1 MEQKALIQQQD
12 QNQEHQNEG
21 NVDHNNFYKDQN
33 GEATNSRKGKKRKQ
47 ISDLIEANPQ
57 LIDYVRPIF
66 EKMDPKDF
74 DALVGEKVKIQPV
87 RAKDKERQV
96 VVIEKADF
104 EEVVQQ
110 IVNQKLPAEFYN
122 LVEPIVYLNQR
133 HNTIYQAKI
142 ISFLIHEAAARC

>member
-12 QNQEHQNEG
+12 QNLEQQNVG
-21 NVDHNNFYKDQN
+21 NPDQKDFKEDQD
-33 GEATNSRKGKKRKQ
+33 GDRTNSRKGKKRKQ

-57 LIDYVRPIF
+57 LIDHVRPIF

-96 VVIEKADF
+96 VVIEKANF
-104 EEVVQQ
+104 EEVVYR
-110 IVNQKLPAEFYN
+110 V
-122 LVEPIVYLNQR
+122 
-133 HNTIYQAKI
+133 
-142 ISFLIHEAAARC
+142 SD